1 MGLLNNVK
9 IIQIASTFDFQQIPV
24 PEYKGNADEDGYG
37 YSISDMKIALE
48 ATFYATRTISVAKF
62 PGFYIHYTPQYEIDF
77 DFSDI
82 SFIKER

>member
-1 MGLLNNVK
+1 
-9 IIQIASTFDFQQIPV
+9 
-24 PEYKGNADEDGYG
+24 
-37 YSISDMKIALE
+37 MKIALE

-82 SFIKER
+82 SFIKETKILNIFSIISFDRYFREDELDILFSNLQPDDNVGTC